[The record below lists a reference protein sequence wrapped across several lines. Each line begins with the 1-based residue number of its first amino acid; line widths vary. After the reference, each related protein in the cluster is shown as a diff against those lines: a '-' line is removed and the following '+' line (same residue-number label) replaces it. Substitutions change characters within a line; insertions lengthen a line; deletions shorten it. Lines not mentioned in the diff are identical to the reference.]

1 VKTCHRCPSVL
12 RSSRGPT
19 SNGPESGAK
28 PFSFLYKPGPR
39 DYHPALDE
47 HDAWRQRVRRDQ
59 QLIERLRL
67 AAFRLD
73 AAQEERTWAIVA
85 AHQQGLPIRRIAAA
99 TGLSATRVHQL
110 LAAGASAGIPAW
122 LSRLREPSAPAGPAD
137 EGTPPERDAALRAH
151 LAEEVAA
158 LRRCLGW
165 LERESR
171 GEPVVVNLRQDG
183 DVETEFVAFDR
194 PRILRVLARIA
205 ADLDALASAHEVA
218 AAGAPPGE
226 EDPRARHRR
235 RLAEPTPAPPRLSPR
250 EERARL
256 RAELGLPPQ

>member
-1 VKTCHRCPSVL
+1 MDDQ
-12 RSSRGPT
+12 
-19 SNGPESGAK
+19 E
-28 PFSFLYKPGPR
+28 
-39 DYHPALDE
+39 
-47 HDAWRQRVRRDQ
+47 AWRQRVRREQ
-59 QLIERLRL
+59 GLMERLRTAVVGL
-67 AAFRLD
+67 E
-73 AAQEERTWAIVA
+73 AAQEERTWAIAA

-110 LAAGASAGIPAW
+110 LAAAATAGIPAW
-122 LSRLREPSAPAGPAD
+122 LSRLREPGAPASAVDVDAASAPD
-137 EGTPPERDAALRAH
+137 TALREY

-165 LERESR
+165 LEQEAR
-171 GEPVVVNLRQDG
+171 GEPVVVNLRPDG
-183 DVETEFVAFDR
+183 DAETEFVPFDR

-205 ADLDALASAHEVA
+205 VDLDELARAHEVE

-235 RLAEPTPAPPRLSPR
+235 RLAEPAPAPPRLAPR

-256 RAELGLPPQ
+256 RAEVELPPQ

>member
-1 VKTCHRCPSVL
+1 M
-12 RSSRGPT
+12 
-19 SNGPESGAK
+19 
-28 PFSFLYKPGPR
+28 
-39 DYHPALDE
+39 DE
-47 HDAWRQRVRRDQ
+47 HEALRQRVRREQ

-110 LAAGASAGIPAW
+110 LAAAATAGIPAW
-122 LSRLREPSAPAGPAD
+122 LSRLREPGAPAGAAAEGAAPAPD
-137 EGTPPERDAALRAH
+137 TALRAH

-165 LERESR
+165 LEQEAR
-171 GEPVVVNLRQDG
+171 GEPVVVNLRPDNDG
-183 DVETEFVAFDR
+183 ETEFVPFDQ
-194 PRILRVLARIA
+194 ARIA
-205 ADLDALASAHEVA
+205 ADLDELARDHVA
-218 AAGAPPGE
+218 GTAGAPPGE
-226 EDPRARHRR
+226 EERRARHRR
-235 RLAEPTPAPPRLSPR
+235 RLAEPPPAPARLSPR

-256 RAELGLPPQ
+256 RAEVGLPPQ